1 MGNCSTQFKTCSTKW
16 DLHCSNLIY
25 KQINKNESNNDG
37 HCTCRPLVLV
47 LKVLAAIVLVYNS
60 VMWMK
65 LSLNE
70 VDANADSNTNAF
82 TYLHPRL

>member
-1 MGNCSTQFKTCSTKW
+1 MRVITMV
-16 DLHCSNLIY
+16 I
-25 KQINKNESNNDG
+25 
-37 HCTCRPLVLV
+37 VV

-70 VDANADSNTNAF
+70 VDVNADSNTNAF